1 MGFFQ
6 KLVSL
11 FSPSQARRE
20 GNVLWL
26 YVRCDR
32 CGEVIRNRVNLA
44 NEPSATGYDERGQPT
59 GYRLRKTLI
68 GSRHCYQPIEVTLTL
83 DAGRRIVEREIQ
95 GGQFA
100 TAEEYEAQME
110 TAGS

>member
-26 YVRCDR
+26 YVRCNR
-32 CGEVIRNRVNLA
+32 CGEVIRNRVNLTSEA
-44 NEPSATGYDERGQPT
+44 SAAAYDDRGRPT
-59 GYRLRKTLI
+59 GYLVRKTLV
-68 GSRHCYQPIEVTLTL
+68 GSRRCYQPIEVTLTL
-83 DAGRRIVEREIQ
+83 DARRQVVEQAIE
-95 GGQFA
+95 GGQFV
-100 TAEEYEAQME
+100 TAKEYEAQ
-110 TAGS
+110 TK

>member
-26 YVRCDR
+26 YVRCNR
-32 CGEVIRNRVNLA
+32 CGEVIRNRVNLTSEA
-44 NEPSATGYDERGQPT
+44 SAAAYDDRGRPT
-59 GYRLRKTLI
+59 GYLVRKTLV
-68 GSRHCYQPIEVTLTL
+68 GSRRCYQPIEVTLTL
-83 DAGRRIVEREIQ
+83 DARRQVVEQAIE
-95 GGQFA
+95 GGQFV
-100 TAEEYEAQME
+100 TAEDYAAQE
-110 TAGS
+110 DCESS